1 MPLLLKTLG
10 AAGRLVET
18 GGRSTKTLSTHPWY
32 LCGVWAFWAFVRPLS
47 TVEYFLESFR
57 ALYSEQVLGIIFLHP
72 PMRLLC
78 EPPILLSITSHRP
91 CMASPIKHTSPSPWK
106 GHWSPLGGIIS
117 SLVKSSHSS
126 FFPTTSCQSH
136 FGYQVPWS
144 SMFVGGYAFLYIIC
158 TRGIYCKA

>member
-1 MPLLLKTLG
+1 MSLLG
-10 AAGRLVET
+10 
-18 GGRSTKTLSTHPWY
+18 
-32 LCGVWAFWAFVRPLS
+32 LCQIAFHCGIFS
-47 TVEYFLESFR
+47 ESFR

-126 FFPTTSCQSH
+126 FFLLLAVNPISATKYLGAQCLWADMLFYTSFALEVSTVKLRRELKVCVFFSSH
-136 FGYQVPWS
+136 S
-144 SMFVGGYAFLYIIC
+144 S
-158 TRGIYCKA
+158 CKCKYFILKRAEQQTEGSC